1 MPHAHEHATPAG
13 LTAYSHPVTAAILN
27 EALALLGDGV
37 PASLIESAS
46 IAVGMPIG
54 ALATLDAISLAVV
67 DEALHAEMHAAE
79 HGHQH
84 DHEHQHGHEH
94 DHGNGHDHGHGHDHA
109 HGHDHEHGH
118 DHDHGHGAQAAHV
131 HGPECAHEHGHAHQA
146 ASARLTESAVYVME
160 KMAHGFQ
167 RMGRA
172 AGKGFYDYD
181 FDTPELWSGLK
192 VFERKARKIAQDDIQ
207 DRLLYA
213 ALICALGQHE
223 GADADAA
230 KSGQIPANQAQAVAR
245 IEAIGQAV
253 FEARCNQLAESFGPR
268 FAVTIAR

>member
-1 MPHAHEHATPAG
+1 MPHAHQHATPDG

-54 ALATLDAISLAVV
+54 ALATLDAISLTVV
-67 DEALHAEMHAAE
+67 DDALHAEMHATE

-84 DHEHQHGHEH
+84 DHGHKLGHEH
-94 DHGNGHDHGHGHDHA
+94 DHGHDHGHGHAHA
-109 HGHDHEHGH
+109 HEHEHEHGH
-118 DHDHGHGAQAAHV
+118 DHGHAARAVHV
-131 HGPECAHEHGHAHQA
+131 HGPECAHEHEHGHAHQA
-146 ASARLTESAVYVME
+146 ASAKLTESAVYVME

-213 ALICALGQHE
+213 AVISALGQHE
-223 GADADAA
+223 GADSDAA
-230 KSGQIPANQAQAVAR
+230 KSGRIPANRTQAAALV
-245 IEAIGQAV
+245 ETIGQAA
-253 FEARCNQLAESFGPR
+253 FEARCSQLAESFGPR
-268 FAVTIAR
+268 FAVTTAR